1 MTAMPMASHLAGGG
15 SACSNSAS
23 GSGRAQVTDRR
34 AAARQRQ
41 VDIGKARPEY
51 VRYLQCIPKDQRT
64 PTRPRTPDPRACVSK
79 RQFDRQLSEWRRQL
93 HEYDD
98 PDAPAEDS
106 PVLCL
111 ARSSSTSSGS
121 SSRHEGSFDAAPQGV
136 WALPRLWSPE
146 VQNFG
151 ADQALQQISG
161 VGSSGPPPGL
171 ELQGRAQGP
180 TAGYAFQGSNPWGS
194 VGPPTAPGL
203 LRSADSIGSTAFSSG
218 WSPDLWPMKVCI
230 PPTGTL
236 DGPNGLP
243 PGSAERS
250 AAAKA
255 ERSAARPVEQL
266 EPPEGCPVT

>member
-111 ARSSSTSSGS
+111 A
-121 SSRHEGSFDAAPQGV
+121 
-136 WALPRLWSPE
+136 
-146 VQNFG
+146 
-151 ADQALQQISG
+151 
-161 VGSSGPPPGL
+161 
-171 ELQGRAQGP
+171 
-180 TAGYAFQGSNPWGS
+180 
-194 VGPPTAPGL
+194 
-203 LRSADSIGSTAFSSG
+203 
-218 WSPDLWPMKVCI
+218 
-230 PPTGTL
+230 
-236 DGPNGLP
+236 
-243 PGSAERS
+243 
-250 AAAKA
+250 
-255 ERSAARPVEQL
+255 
-266 EPPEGCPVT
+266 